1 MDAMF
6 TETMLLIAV
15 AFAIGATV
23 LAIVAL
29 FRGKG
34 IGKTFKTWIRRVID
48 ALTGVG

>member
-6 TETMLLIAV
+6 TGTILLIAA

-23 LAIVAL
+23 LAILAL
-29 FRGKG
+29 LRGES
-34 IGKTFKTWIRRVID
+34 IGKTLKTWIRRVID